1 MYMQWHDLYFKQD
14 QDTAFVVESE
24 STQDGWLADHEQ
36 VSPCKRS
43 IHCSIRCATIALQLQ
58 GDKMIRERYIH
69 QLENLR
75 DDLLRLGGMVEHALQ
90 LAMRSLETWNMT
102 IASQV
107 LHDDAEIDEARK
119 VAENKVI
126 ILLATQQPVAGDL
139 RLVGSVFAI
148 ATELE
153 RIGDYACGIARRVQ
167 SISKQP
173 ALVTPPSGLTE
184 MSILSRKMLKSS
196 LDAFLRQDIDLAH
209 SLSSDEEA
217 VDALE
222 AKLRAQLMT
231 LAHNEPQRFEAVINM
246 IDIVHLLER
255 VADRSTNIGERVIY
269 MATNEMEE
277 LNP

>member
-1 MYMQWHDLYFKQD
+1 M
-14 QDTAFVVESE
+14 A
-24 STQDGWLADHEQ
+24 
-36 VSPCKRS
+36 
-43 IHCSIRCATIALQLQ
+43 
-58 GDKMIRERYIH
+58 RERYVH

-75 DDLLRLGGMVEHALQ
+75 DDLLRLGSMVEHALQ

-107 LHDDAEIDEARK
+107 IHDDAQIDEARQT
-119 VAENKVI
+119 AENQVI

-173 ALVTPPSGLTE
+173 ALVTPPAKLTD
-184 MSILSRKMLKSS
+184 MSMLSRRMLNTS
-196 LDAFLRQDIDLAH
+196 LDAFLRQDVELAQ
-209 SLSSDEEA
+209 SLTEDEDQ

-222 AKLRAQLMT
+222 KKLRAELME
-231 LAHNEPQRFEAVINM
+231 LARAEPQRFEAVIDM

-269 MATNEMEE
+269 MATSEVEE